1 MQKYSPLI
9 ISSLLYCFFSSPLYR
24 YFLLLILKNSNGGLS
39 FITKM
44 FVPKRKV
51 TPLVVNVAAGAHS
64 SRDSAAS
71 FPSLT
76 VTGSNKKAASPSP
89 SNSTLSTSG
98 EKK

>member
-1 MQKYSPLI
+1 
-9 ISSLLYCFFSSPLYR
+9 
-24 YFLLLILKNSNGGLS
+24 
-39 FITKM
+39 M

-51 TPLVVNVAAGAHS
+51 TPLIVNVAAGAHS

-76 VTGSNKKAASPSP
+76 VTGSNKKAALPSP
-89 SNSTLSTSG
+89 AASLSTSG